1 MKKELMLLIKN
12 DLAELKHNGMEIE
25 DIEMYYNLEQ
35 NLVIKYKYQGEEYL
49 ITNELLCI

>member
-1 MKKELMLLIKN
+1 MEKALMNKIYNMLY
-12 DLAELKHNGMEIE
+12 DSREEFEID

-49 ITNELLCI
+49 ITNEMLCM